1 MKISRHTMGRF
12 LTVCLIVLSMLAQMQ
27 IIYATDEAD
36 ANVLIPEQ
44 LTIELGTQWAG
55 AEFELETE
63 YGLYPGVIPAD
74 DQGVLALEIGGSS
87 FYTLRYTGTGV
98 TIEHPTG
105 EEDQT
110 INETSPEPE
119 LEPVP
124 EVEPDTTEDM
134 DVIAILGI
142 IIAITALIVLIL
154 VVYYWRHYKVQ
165 SKYHK

>member
-1 MKISRHTMGRF
+1 
-12 LTVCLIVLSMLAQMQ
+12 
-27 IIYATDEAD
+27 
-36 ANVLIPEQ
+36 PEQ

-98 TIEHPTG
+98 TIEYAAS
-105 EEDQT
+105 EEDQP
-110 INETSPEPE
+110 INETSPE
-119 LEPVP
+119 LEP

-134 DVIAILGI
+134 DVIAVLGMM
-142 IIAITALIVLIL
+142 IAITALIVLVL

-165 SKYHK
+165 IKYHE

>member
-1 MKISRHTMGRF
+1 MKISRRTMGG
-12 LTVCLIVLSMLAQMQ
+12 LIAICMAISMLAQMQ
-27 IIYATDEAD
+27 MIYATDEAD

-98 TIEHPTG
+98 TIEHAASQ
-105 EEDQT
+105 EDQP
-110 INETSPEPE
+110 INETSPE
-119 LEPVP
+119 LEP

-134 DVIAILGI
+134 DIIAVLGI
-142 IIAITALIVLIL
+142 MIAITALIVLVL

-165 SKYHK
+165 SKYPK